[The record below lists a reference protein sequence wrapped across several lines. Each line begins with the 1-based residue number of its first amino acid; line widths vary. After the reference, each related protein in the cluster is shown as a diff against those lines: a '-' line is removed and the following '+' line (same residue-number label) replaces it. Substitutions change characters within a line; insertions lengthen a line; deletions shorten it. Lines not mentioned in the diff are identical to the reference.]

1 MFVCVRRCMQAQGHT
16 SVVSFELLTR
26 THTRTSLYP
35 TLYKSL
41 CACACVCACMRAC
54 VCVCSPQLRRPTR
67 RAPRGARGGQLG
79 AHGRGGATALGGT
92 GAHGT
97 RFVREVRHARSR
109 IVDWHTYASIHTHPR
124 KHTCMH
130 SPVLTYAPARV
141 CHRHSDFSFPTGT
154 GCGGELRFAWAPY
167 VTNASA
173 ALVRMRATMG
183 PPHVLLLG
191 AGLWDVLW
199 EAPDART
206 PQAYGAAVV
215 RALREALVRVHER

>member
-1 MFVCVRRCMQAQGHT
+1 
-16 SVVSFELLTR
+16 
-26 THTRTSLYP
+26 
-35 TLYKSL
+35 
-41 CACACVCACMRAC
+41 
-54 VCVCSPQLRRPTR
+54 
-67 RAPRGARGGQLG
+67 
-79 AHGRGGATALGGT
+79 
-92 GAHGT
+92 
-97 RFVREVRHARSR
+97 
-109 IVDWHTYASIHTHPR
+109 
-124 KHTCMH
+124 MH